1 MVDRSELHSEMPKKT
16 LRKARAVKRSRALR
30 TGVAGVAVASTLA
43 MMLPSVVASALQ
55 PTQKDIIDASHMTQN
70 MGKGKPDSD
79 ELNLQR
85 WGASVLHKSVQTQ
98 KWAELA
104 RREAELQKQ
113 REAEKAREVQDS
125 QKAQESTHDDETKK
139 IGEVKQSPEGHS
151 FGGNLEASSQASV
164 SHPHETLVS
173 KNSVGSAV
181 KNSAAIKKSS
191 VDATVSANSA
201 GAAVSAPAP
210 VQQAQPAVK
219 PESKPA
225 VQPAAKESTPTAK
238 PADVKP
244 TAKPES
250 TTTPQPADA
259 KPADTSAVKQPAQP
273 KTSQPANAQSG
284 NAESS
289 KPASE
294 QNTNAQPSST
304 HAENANTV
312 SAANTPKVRKVRSAE
327 NNGGDNSGSSVPSAE
342 NVPASSANNASTSPT
357 VTPAA
362 NTVTPS
368 SPATPASA
376 GSNAGAGNTASTS
389 ADTTAQGNTQGQGSQ
404 GSAQGSDQGSQTNAQ
419 GSQSSA
425 EGATTGAT
433 GEDKNATPSD
443 PGSTSSPTSTPTTG
457 TQNAGTP
464 NAGATNTAT
473 DPNSQVIKPNEK
485 NQTAASQDEA
495 NKQVQT
501 DKKPKATYN
510 LKIRYTIG
518 GAANKQL
525 VQPYELTIDV
535 EKLNKLDKDGKYEYI
550 ELPKSAGYRPSV
562 YHSGD
567 YQYYVKK
574 GEGDNSKFV
583 IDDGTDADAIRYLRL
598 SKKLITDYAV
608 KERPAVG
615 GNNGAQAP
623 QTSQSTNPQSSSS
636 TQPKAEDGIQ
646 YYGELNINY
655 APKTAKYYVRH
666 LVQSLKNKDEFD
678 EAPNI
683 GKPIVVEHK
692 TKDKKGNV
700 TTTSEVIH
708 VTEITGTVGS
718 DVTAVSTYI
727 PGYEPEH
734 NLISSPLSD
743 SEDEKD
749 KLVLNLRY
757 YRKAYEVTYDSA
769 GGTDVTAQKVYYG
782 QKVPEVPEPTYRGH
796 EFLGWQLVQPGDNT
810 NRSVDNTNRSVDSTN
825 RSVDNNRSGDSTN
838 RSVDSTNRS
847 VDNTNR
853 SSASNRSVT
862 NEAAN
867 YTMPDHNVQFRAIWS
882 ANEATSY
889 RVNVWVQK
897 ADLVDKEHPDSL
909 VNYDFVGLVERKNV
923 QTDSEVALDKMNDAG
938 VVDDASKLNG
948 ADETD
953 YVKNPELGLTK
964 EELQGKDSKHET
976 GLIAKFN
983 WMNDTHVTNLE
994 GYDTTN
1000 PGAESNYLKDS
1011 SGNYVT
1017 GPIDAKTPNWD
1028 NRVYKDIFTRYFHV
1042 NKDLTKK
1049 LNNEQHDFVPGRPD
1063 LGKRSKA
1070 KLCANDLNNTLNLV
1084 YDRNTYELIF
1094 AKPAGVDNGD
1104 NAAIKRKDENGKTTI
1119 YCYAGGGGCSDKYV
1133 GKDKDEHGTEI
1144 NHKGY
1149 RVNVR
1154 YGQKLTDI
1162 WPDVNELYFSEEG
1175 KGSLGWQLGFAGVV
1189 KYRDTPP
1196 YRFTKEEFAD
1206 PRWRAAFKKNPKD
1219 KVIPKISDDPEHN
1232 PQVTH
1237 ELKDNQRLLTADSS
1251 DQSQPIQV
1259 IIRKQSIASAKKHK
1273 KGDTISEDD
1282 YELSTDS
1289 YSKDDTPSGDYDYP
1303 APSIAGFNPAGG
1315 YDTARVGKA
1324 LDSDDFE
1331 GKLEEWY
1338 NESHDHGDWDDLS
1351 EDEQKAFAKKY
1362 HLAFRKYRGVPV
1374 DEQEGYTGDATEF
1387 DDNKPLEFRYDRQKY
1402 AVQFY
1407 NADGKAIKDGSV
1419 AATEELPFEYSLTK
1433 RGKKDLTG
1441 EDKEL
1446 YGNDTSY
1453 DASVTKDD
1461 ADDTSKQFDG
1471 KYTFTLNGTKYSIE
1485 RPDYLPEDYVFKG
1498 WAVDQAG
1505 IHLING
1511 KINDNSE
1518 GTEDKN
1524 KTGSKDK
1531 GKAKDITVPVNGIKL
1546 YAAWGKPEGIKHTV
1560 TLNYN
1565 MPETDE
1571 NGKEKS
1577 GTNVVTKQQF
1587 DHYYVIK
1594 ENKDIKVP
1602 TRKGYDFYGWEI
1614 DKNGTKLPYAFGNKV
1629 VEDITLNAVWVEDTR
1644 YNGTFKHIFLKPGVT
1659 FADYKKEG
1667 LSESDK
1673 AAMVDH
1679 VSTQTVSGLREH
1691 LRYNAE
1697 AVYSDETHFPDKHFT
1712 SFEASKDEDQNTGEF
1727 IYQTYNTRKYKVRYV
1742 TIGKDSKEKDLLPE
1756 SEVSSVNRK
1765 YDVAFYK
1772 PIEGFMP
1779 ETTQNSFTYKT
1790 YDDGKQKDDKIPE
1803 ITFKYKDVRV
1813 LKRNDDNQAR
1823 PTNYTRYVF
1832 KVADDQSSMGSVVDW
1847 QKKDVADG
1855 SALVYD
1861 AIKGTK
1867 AYQMPL
1873 PTVEAKPGFEFAG
1886 WTSKIGSST
1895 LGSTELQYS
1904 DGVNRL
1910 PIRSEEQNSPEVIY
1924 TAKFKLKAPVAAAP
1938 QVLTPIEKISTGSG
1952 ESAKKLI
1959 TNAKEY
1965 PEGATFSFAD
1975 GATFDSTPGLHK
1987 IKVQVALNG
1996 NTAQAEVLYRVL
2008 PDLVYASDWDKF
2020 KTSDYGSKHEQEY
2033 APITFTGK
2041 NDEGTIIGHDTTG
2054 TPSTSGT
2061 ATLTAYVYKG
2071 KKVKIRVPQ
2080 AFGEDHSENNYHYV
2094 FKGWATKVVKPTAA
2108 NPNPEQKFDIN
2119 SSDRYTDANLQNG
2132 VTYHAVYKKIDYFSS
2147 SSDGGEVPKDA
2158 VVAIFKP
2165 APGRLW
2171 TDGTS
2176 GPKVF
2181 YVKKGTD
2188 ISQIPYSSS
2197 DPTNALVRLK
2207 ANLTN
2212 ATGTW
2217 KRSSMLNDGKK
2228 LDEVKDVAKTDDNW
2242 KDGWKVNESFQ
2253 EFVADQT
2260 PWTEPDV
2267 QTDYLV
2273 AVQDKRDTLPKLD
2286 EYLTNLAALKA
2297 EAETKGD
2304 IKDVTIEYDLPKGKK
2319 PEDFEKKML
2328 SKPSLYT
2335 VPLRITV
2342 NYRDGVEPKKYKR
2355 VARLKVLYQLMYP
2368 SSLAKEDS
2376 KQTDVQT
2383 GANAERNKVLDPKYY
2398 VQVKFENAQ
2407 IDGKS
2412 PNGKGEFAQGSR
2424 ELYYAYKQSASGVRA
2439 PQVIGKD
2446 YDAQGYHYEFQGWEK
2461 QTATTPVAN
2470 STNTPNITN
2479 GTNTAAPVVP
2489 FVTLFAAAAPTPTTV
2504 PTQPQIK
2511 LYSSAEIA
2519 GMKFDENTTFVARY
2533 KLMPNVIDASE
2544 DDKIPDGYVATIFLP
2559 EIGHR
2564 WNNGE
2569 HKPKL
2574 LYIRHGKDIKDNIK
2588 FAQKVA
2594 SDTGKLL
2601 SGFVKWRMYDAK
2613 GNESNVN
2620 WKHAWDIATPRIL
2633 VAEQTGIS
2641 DIKIPETVIGV
2652 GDAIPNLNKL
2662 VHNTDSN
2669 VNVSI
2674 NHVDGQGEKSEDT
2687 DNTQD
2692 AKDYNT
2698 YVYQP
2703 GTATVTVDVTRP
2715 TDEVD
2720 PKTKKPKTITTQIQV
2735 RVHVLPNVIADND
2748 LPAKGTAEAKFVEKN
2763 YTKVTYVAGK
2773 GGEMKSPVFT
2783 YWVRKGVKDVH
2794 MPVPDVLANKGYVFK
2809 DWTSSTTETP
2819 AVPADQ
2825 RKATEEER
2833 EALARMA
2840 IMSGKTF
2847 VANVIRRSHAST
2859 LAALQHLLEE
2869 AQKARNPIAT
2879 DFERESIARYAEG
2892 DNKPWVAK
2900 LIRNSRHST
2909 VEALNNLLKIANV
2922 NGEREILALMA
2933 EHESKF
2939 WVASIIRKSH
2949 NSKIESLKLLLKN
2962 AGVDPDKPHDY
2973 SVDMSGIIDDQREV
2987 FAELADDANK
2997 PFIAKIIRSSKKS
3010 SLEALKQ
3017 ILRNA
3022 GINPE
3027 ISLPKPKP
3035 TRETTITANFK
3046 QMKPMKFTFGGST
3059 REFTQ
3064 TKFKLTDNNDAPNNQ
3079 LAAGSGNVMNNI
3091 TASCSGSQCTM
3102 AGIPTITD
3110 WKQGESAR
3118 VVPFVFST
3126 TDNYGRRAE
3135 ITVNMT
3141 VVREE
3146 KKPVPPTPVPPTPQ
3160 PEPVPP
3166 TPVPPEPVPPTP
3178 VPPTPTPVPPTPV
3191 PPTPEPVPPTP
3202 VPPTPEPV
3210 PPTPEPQPVPPEP
3223 VPPTPVPPEPVP
3235 PTPVP
3240 PTPVPPPP
3248 VPPEPVPPTPVP
3260 PTPQPVPPT
3269 PVPPTPV
3276 PPTPVPPAPVPPTPE
3291 PEYPTAIAMPEP
3303 LLHVDAE
3310 RQEEPAQPAPSLAKT
3325 GSDESTAALWSATLS
3340 VLGFAVGK
3348 AGRRRKRKNNES

>member
-443 PGSTSSPTSTPTTG
+443 PGSTSSPTSTPATG

-464 NAGATNTAT
+464 NAGATNAAT
-473 DPNSQVIKPNEK
+473 DPNSQVIKPNEQHPTAD
-485 NQTAASQDEA
+485 NQTTA
-495 NKQVQT
+495 NEQVQT

-510 LKIRYTIG
+510 LKIRYTIN

-525 VQPYELTIDV
+525 VQPYELTIDKDGFD
-535 EKLNKLDKDGKYEYI
+535 KLGKGGKYEYI
-550 ELPKSAGYRPSV
+550 ELPKAAGYRPSV

-574 GEGDNSKFV
+574 GEGNNSKFV

-623 QTSQSTNPQSSSS
+623 QTSSSQTTTNPQSSSS

-666 LVQSLKNKDEFD
+666 LVQNLKDKDKFD

-692 TKDKKGNV
+692 IKGKDGKV
-700 TTTSEVIH
+700 TTTKELIH

-718 DVTAVSTYI
+718 NVTAVSTYI

-796 EFLGWQLVQPGDNT
+796 TFMGWQIVEPGE
-810 NRSVDNTNRSVDSTN
+810 SA
-825 RSVDNNRSGDSTN
+825 
-838 RSVDSTNRS
+838 
-847 VDNTNR
+847 NR

-862 NEAAN
+862 NEAHN
-867 YTMPDHNVQFRAIWS
+867 YIMPDHDVQFRAAWS

-948 ADETD
+948 ASETE

-983 WMNDTHVTNLE
+983 WMNDTHVTDLD
-994 GYDTTN
+994 GYNTEN
-1000 PGAESNYLKDS
+1000 PGDPNNYLKDS

-1614 DKNGTKLPYAFGNKV
+1614 NKNGTKLPYAFGNKV
-1629 VEDITLNAVWVEDTR
+1629 VEDITLDAVWVKDTR

-1659 FADYKKEG
+1659 FADYKKES
-1667 LSESDK
+1667 LSESAK

-1712 SFEASKDEDQNTGEF
+1712 SFEASSTESENTGEF

-1742 TIGKDSKEKDLLPE
+1742 TIGKDGKEKDLLPE

-1813 LKRNDDNQAR
+1813 LKRNDDKQAR

-1847 QKKDVADG
+1847 QGNNVADG

-1873 PTVEAKPGFEFAG
+1873 PTVKAKPGFEFAG

-2132 VTYHAVYKKIDYFSS
+2132 VTYHAVYKKIDYFSN

-2171 TDGTS
+2171 NDKTS

-2188 ISQIPYSSS
+2188 ISKIPYSST

-2207 ANLTN
+2207 ENLTN

-2228 LDEVKDVAKTDDNW
+2228 VTEVKDVADVTGDW

-2253 EFVADQT
+2253 EFVADQKD
-2260 PWTEPDV
+2260 WTEPDV

-2286 EYLTNLAALKA
+2286 EYLTNLAALKE
-2297 EAETKGD
+2297 EAETKGE

-2335 VPLRITV
+2335 VPLKITV
-2342 NYRDGVEPKKYKR
+2342 NYKDGVEPKKYKR

-2376 KQTDVQT
+2376 KHPEAQT

-2720 PKTKKPKTITTQIQV
+2720 PKTKEQKTITTKIQV

-2748 LPAKGTAEAKFVEKN
+2748 LPAEGTAEAKFVQKN
-2763 YTKVTYVAGK
+2763 YTKVTYVAGD

-2783 YWVRKGVKDVH
+2783 YWVRKGVKDVR
-2794 MPVPDVLANKGYVFK
+2794 MPVPDVLADKGYVFK

-2819 AVPADQ
+2819 AAPADQ

-2879 DFERESIARYAEG
+2879 DVEREKIAQYAES

-2922 NGEREILALMA
+2922 DGEREILALMA
-2933 EHESKF
+2933 EHENKF

-2949 NSKIESLKLLLKN
+2949 NSKIESLRLLLKN

-2973 SVDMSGIIDDQREV
+2973 SIDMSGIIDDQREV

-2997 PFIAKIIRSSKKS
+2997 PFVAKIIRSSKKS

-3035 TRETTITANFK
+3035 TRETTITANFE

-3059 REFTQ
+3059 REFTR
-3064 TKFKLTDNNDAPNNQ
+3064 TEFKLTDNNDAPNNQ

-3160 PEPVPP
+3160 PEP
-3166 TPVPPEPVPPTP
+3166 
-3178 VPPTPTPVPPTPV
+3178 
-3191 PPTPEPVPPTP
+3191 
-3202 VPPTPEPV
+3202 
-3210 PPTPEPQPVPPEP
+3210 QPEP

-3240 PTPVPPPP
+3240 PTP
-3248 VPPEPVPPTPVP
+3248 T
-3260 PTPQPVPPT
+3260 
-3269 PVPPTPV
+3269 
-3276 PPTPVPPAPVPPTPE
+3276 
-3291 PEYPTAIAMPEP
+3291 
-3303 LLHVDAE
+3303 
-3310 RQEEPAQPAPSLAKT
+3310 
-3325 GSDESTAALWSATLS
+3325 
-3340 VLGFAVGK
+3340 
-3348 AGRRRKRKNNES
+3348 